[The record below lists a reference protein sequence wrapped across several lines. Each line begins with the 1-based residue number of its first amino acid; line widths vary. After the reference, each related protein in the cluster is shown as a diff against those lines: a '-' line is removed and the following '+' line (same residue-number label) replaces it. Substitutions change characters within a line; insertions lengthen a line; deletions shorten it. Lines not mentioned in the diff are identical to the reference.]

1 MPDHYICRG
10 CKNVF
15 DEDGLCGVDGCAK
28 QGDRLNFAT
37 ARMAGTRER
46 LKRVNGRRLRAIRRE
61 IMRDIKN
68 CPRSS

>member
-28 QGDRLNFAT
+28 QGDRLEFCDCP
-37 ARMAGTRER
+37 
-46 LKRVNGRRLRAIRRE
+46 NGWHKGAFEESEWEPIE
-61 IMRDIKN
+61 
-68 CPRSS
+68 SH